1 MLPDWLRNTSF
12 SLSDPVVQK
21 IVAGAAALIVLV
33 ILLRIISRVRY
44 DVANARLR
52 AELRREK
59 DELQVQHEEAKQLA
73 EKIVATSSTA
83 RVAGY
88 AIVRQIETV
97 FAEAKPSSAA
107 AVEAVKTLAAQQGA
121 NALVN
126 LQSRQLPTGKWTAS
140 GDGVIV
146 KLIGRRGEG
155 KT

>member
-1 MLPDWLRNTSF
+1 MLPDWLPSF
-12 SLSDPVVQK
+12 SLSDPAVQK

-33 ILLRIISRVRY
+33 ILLRIIGKVRY

-59 DELQVQHEEAKQLA
+59 DELQVQQEEARQLA
-73 EKIVATSSTA
+73 ETIVATSSTA

-107 AVEAVKTLAAQQGA
+107 AVEAVKTLAAQKGA

-126 LQSRQLPTGKWTAS
+126 LQSRQMPSGKWSAS
-140 GDGVIV
+140 GDGVMV

>member
-1 MLPDWLRNTSF
+1 MLPDWLGITSF

-59 DELQVQHEEAKQLA
+59 DELEAQQEEARQLA
-73 EKIVATSSTA
+73 GKIVATSSTA

-107 AVEAVKTLAAQQGA
+107 AVEAVKTLAVQKGA

-126 LQSRQLPTGKWTAS
+126 LQSRQLPSGKWSAS
-140 GDGVIV
+140 GDGVMV
-146 KLIGRRGEG
+146 KLIERRGAG
-155 KT
+155 KA

>member
-1 MLPDWLRNTSF
+1 MLPDWLRSL

-21 IVAGAAALIVLV
+21 IVAAAAALIVLV
-33 ILLRIISRVRY
+33 ILLRIISKVRY
-44 DVANARLR
+44 DVSNARLR

-59 DELQVQHEEAKQLA
+59 EDLQVQKEEARQLA
-73 EKIVATSSTA
+73 EKIIATSSTA

-107 AVEAVKTLAAQQGA
+107 AVEAVKSLAAEKGA

-126 LQSRQLPTGKWTAS
+126 LQSRQLPSGKWSAS
-140 GDGVIV
+140 GDGVMV
-146 KLIGRRGEG
+146 KLLGRRGES
-155 KT
+155 KA

>member
-1 MLPDWLRNTSF
+1 MLPDWLPSL
-12 SLSDPVVQK
+12 SLSDPTVQK

-33 ILLRIISRVRY
+33 ILLRIISKVRY

-59 DELQVQHEEAKQLA
+59 DALQVQQEEAKQLA
-73 EKIVATSSTA
+73 ETIVATSSTA

-97 FAEAKPSSAA
+97 FAEAKPSSTA
-107 AVEAVKTLAAQQGA
+107 AVEAVKTLAAAKGA

-126 LQSRQLPTGKWTAS
+126 LQSRQLPSGRWSAS
-140 GDGVIV
+140 GDGVVV

>member
-1 MLPDWLRNTSF
+1 MLPEWLSAL
-12 SLSDPVVQK
+12 SLSDPTVQK

-33 ILLRIISRVRY
+33 ILLRIISKVRY

-59 DELQVQHEEAKQLA
+59 DELQVQQEEARQLA
-73 EKIVATSSTA
+73 ETIVATSSTA

-107 AVEAVKTLAAQQGA
+107 AVEAVKTLAAQKGA

-126 LQSRQLPTGKWTAS
+126 LQSRQLPSGKWSAS
-140 GDGVIV
+140 GDGVVV
-146 KLIGRRGEG
+146 KLIERRGAG
-155 KT
+155 KS